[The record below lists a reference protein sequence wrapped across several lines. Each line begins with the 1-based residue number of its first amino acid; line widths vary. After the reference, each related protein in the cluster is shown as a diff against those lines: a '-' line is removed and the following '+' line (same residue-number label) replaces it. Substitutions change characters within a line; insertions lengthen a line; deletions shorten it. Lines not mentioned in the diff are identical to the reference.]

1 MMNIDDMKFSELK
14 QIAALFNSGQSSNL
28 AASMVGKKVIVRS
41 SNEGINFGEVVE
53 ADETGVILKGANR
66 LWRHRPADKS
76 MSWYEG
82 VALSGLTSNSTTS
95 PAVAQK
101 AIIENYSMT
110 ICTDEAA
117 KSIMEHTPHAQT

>member
-1 MMNIDDMKFSELK
+1 MNIDDMKFGELK

-28 AASMVGKKVIVRS
+28 AASMVGKNVIVRS

-53 ADETGVILKGANR
+53 ADETGVILKDAIR
-66 LWRHRPADKS
+66 LWQHRPADKS

-82 VALSGLTSNSTTS
+82 VALSGLTSDSVTS
-95 PAVAQK
+95 PAIAEKV
-101 AIIENYSMT
+101 IIENYSMT